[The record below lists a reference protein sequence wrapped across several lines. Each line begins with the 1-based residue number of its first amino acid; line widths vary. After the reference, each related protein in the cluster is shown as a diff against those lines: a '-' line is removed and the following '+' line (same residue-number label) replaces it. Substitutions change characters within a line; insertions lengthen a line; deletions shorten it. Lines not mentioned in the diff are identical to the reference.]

1 MAHVHRTR
9 TVSSPTDRV
18 VIVGAGLAGLSAGLY
33 LRGAGRDV
41 TILESNSSVGGRVGV
56 YQGNDYSIDNGAT
69 VLTMPELV
77 EDALAAVGAD
87 PASTNPKFVVHK
99 LDPTYHARFA
109 DGTALD
115 VHADPE
121 DMAAEVSRVCG
132 PEEAQRYR
140 ALRRWLNRIFDA
152 EFDRFM
158 DADFDSPLGLVNSRD
173 AVKDLSRLVALGG
186 FGKLGGQVDRKIR
199 DPRLRR
205 IFTFQ
210 ALYAGVAPSRAL
222 AVYGAIAH
230 MDTSLGV
237 YFPEGGMRTIAESMA
252 DAFTETGGILHLG
265 RTVERL
271 EVSDRRVHTVHTRD
285 GERFDCDAAVLTPDM
300 AVTDSLLRPHTR
312 LRPRP
317 VRTSPSAVVIHGT
330 VSSAVADE
338 WPAQRH
344 HMIDFG
350 EAWKR
355 TFAEITARRGR
366 GRLMSDPSLLVTRPA
381 QTDPS
386 LVFSRDGRIREPLS
400 VLAPCPNLD
409 SAPLDWEVLGP
420 ATCVKSSS
428 RCKNVAIR
436 DWWRGSI
443 SITSTPRRPGSKRAW
458 PRVARSR
465 RHTPSPRRGRSD
477 ARTSPAASTTSF
489 SPDREPFRG
498 WEYRPFCCP
507 DGSPPNVLPV
517 HASEPA
523 RWALVRAT
531 KLAPRNRPFIHDS
544 PTRAL
549 HAPIDTDLLGG
560 GTCTDDV
567 LCRSH

>member
-1 MAHVHRTR
+1 MADVHRTR

-41 TILESNSSVGGRVGV
+41 TILESNGSVGGRVGV
-56 YQGNDYSIDNGAT
+56 YQGSDYSIDNGAT

-87 PASTNPKFVVHK
+87 PDSTNPKFVVHK

-109 DGTALD
+109 DGTSLD

-158 DADFDSPLGLVNSRD
+158 DADFDSPLGLVNSRE

-252 DAFTETGGILHLG
+252 DAFTEAGGILHLG

-271 EVSDRRVHTVHTRD
+271 EVSDRRVRAVHTCD
-285 GERFDCDAAVLTPDM
+285 GESFDCDVAVLTPDM

-330 VSSAVADE
+330 VSSAVADG

-355 TFAEITARRGR
+355 TFAAITARRGR
-366 GRLMSDPSLLVTRPA
+366 GQLMSDPSLLVTRPA

-386 LVFSRDGRIREPLS
+386 LAFSRDGRIREPLS

-409 SAPLDWEVLGP
+409 SAPLDWAVLGP
-420 ATCVKSSS
+420 AYVREIILTLQE
-428 RCKNVAIR
+428 
-436 DWWRGSI
+436 RGYTGLVEGFDI
-443 SITSTPRRPGSKRAW
+443 DHVDTPQTWLEKGMAAGSPFA
-458 PRVARSR
+458 AA
-465 RHTPSPRRGRSD
+465 HTFTQTG
-477 ARTSPAASTTSF
+477 
-489 SPDREPFRG
+489 PFRRKNLARG
-498 WEYRPFCCP
+498 F
-507 DGSPPNVLPV
+507 DNVVLAGSGTVPGVGVPTVLLSGRLAAERITGTRER
-517 HASEPA
+517 ASA
-523 RWALVRAT
+523 VG
-531 KLAPRNRPFIHDS
+531 
-544 PTRAL
+544 TRA
-549 HAPIDTDLLGG
+549 
-560 GTCTDDV
+560 
-567 LCRSH
+567 SN

>member
-1 MAHVHRTR
+1 MA
-9 TVSSPTDRV
+9 
-18 VIVGAGLAGLSAGLY
+18 
-33 LRGAGRDV
+33 AGRDV

-56 YQGNDYSIDNGAT
+56 YQGNDYSIDNGANGAH
-69 VLTMPELV
+69 
-77 EDALAAVGAD
+77 DARTRRRRACRRRCR
-87 PASTNPKFVVHK
+87 PS
-99 LDPTYHARFA
+99 LDKPPNSLCTSSIRRYHARFA

-210 ALYAGVAPSRAL
+210 ALYAGRCSVSGPRGVRGDRSHGHLTRRLLPRGAECARSPSRW
-222 AVYGAIAH
+222 
-230 MDTSLGV
+230 
-237 YFPEGGMRTIAESMA
+237 A
-252 DAFTETGGILHLG
+252 DAFTEAGGILHLG

-271 EVSDRRVHTVHTRD
+271 EVSGRRVHTVHTRD
-285 GERFDCDAAVLTPDM
+285 GERVDCDAAVLTPDM

-386 LVFSRDGRIREPLS
+386 LAFSRDGRIREPLS
-400 VLAPCPNLD
+400 VLAPACPNLD
-409 SAPLDWEVLGP
+409 SASLDWSTLGP
-420 ATCVKSSS
+420 PYVREIILTLQE
-428 RCKNVAIR
+428 
-436 DWWRGSI
+436 RGYRGLVEGFEI
-443 SITSTPRRPGSKRAW
+443 DHVDTPQTWLEKGMAAGSPFA
-458 PRVARSR
+458 AA
-465 RHTPSPRRGRSD
+465 HTPSPRRGRSD